1 MFEWLFKN
9 QKGDLVDMLDI
20 IAVSMSKIQLAKLAE
35 EKAINMIANAIAKS
49 EIVLSNGHE
58 RRRDREYYRLNIRP
72 NDNQTGTDF
81 WYQVIKRLL
90 RNGDVVVVRLAN
102 GMYYLANS
110 YSSTNHVLFQKIY
123 SNVTVTDGF
132 DTISL
137 QRSFMSNDVIHLR
150 YGNSKLRVFR
160 DNVLAAY
167 NDAVNAIN
175 QMVTV
180 AGTPRFK
187 YKVAA
192 NMSFRKKDSTG
203 KDIVLTIDQVIK
215 DLEQRLKNKDITI
228 IRETEGTSLEYMDMK
243 SNIPSNE
250 LKALASEI
258 NDQCAMAFDIPI
270 DVFNGKITEKSDAT
284 NEFITYAVQPV
295 AEVISDSLNAKLV
308 GEKDYIKGER
318 AFVWLARFKH
328 VDVIDSANSLDKLR
342 GIGFSFDEIRD
353 MVGYEALNTLWSQA
367 RALTKNYSTEG
378 LGEGTEPTG
387 SADDPAEESG
397 NISNQKTSKHR
408 ERRKKRYE
416 RA

>member
-102 GMYYLANS
+102 GMYYLADS
-110 YSSTNHVLFQKIY
+110 YNSTNHVLFQKIY

-132 DTISL
+132 DTIFL

-160 DNVLAAY
+160 DNVLTAY

-215 DLEQRLKNKDITI
+215 D
-228 IRETEGTSLEYMDMK
+228 
-243 SNIPSNE
+243 
-250 LKALASEI
+250 
-258 NDQCAMAFDIPI
+258 
-270 DVFNGKITEKSDAT
+270 
-284 NEFITYAVQPV
+284 
-295 AEVISDSLNAKLV
+295 
-308 GEKDYIKGER
+308 
-318 AFVWLARFKH
+318 
-328 VDVIDSANSLDKLR
+328 
-342 GIGFSFDEIRD
+342 
-353 MVGYEALNTLWSQA
+353 
-367 RALTKNYSTEG
+367 
-378 LGEGTEPTG
+378 
-387 SADDPAEESG
+387 
-397 NISNQKTSKHR
+397 
-408 ERRKKRYE
+408 
-416 RA
+416 